1 MRKYSKLVVNESAEE
16 LKILLRKQTKSKNI
30 DRLRSLLFI
39 KLNKFITRQELAD
52 YLGYHIRTMER
63 WLSKYGEG
71 GLDKMLL
78 AERLERKSHLVD
90 SKVHGAIS
98 KRVNDPPTG
107 FSSYVEVK
115 QWLSTNYDL
124 EIEYNTIRS
133 YLIRNFKTKIK
144 QPRKSHIKK
153 DDEAV
158 EAFFKTT

>member
-1 MRKYSKLVVNESAEE
+1 MGKYSKLVVNESAEE

-78 AERLERKSHLVD
+78 AERMERKSHLVD
-90 SKVHGAIS
+90 SKVHDAIS
-98 KRVNDPPTG
+98 KRVNDPLSG

-115 QWLSTNYDL
+115 QWLSTNYNL

-158 EAFFKTT
+158 EAF